1 MKEKGFLILTVLLA
15 LSAVL
20 AWGQEAPGTL
30 VTKGVELYKAGEYQR
45 SLDALQKALL
55 SSNVLSREEKIEA
68 HKYSAFD
75 QVALGFT
82 IPAKESFRQAL
93 LLAPS
98 LTLDPKFVS
107 PKIIAIFEEVK
118 SGMKPPP
125 PPPSAK
131 PPSRMGFALRSLIV
145 PSWGQFAA
153 HRKVPGFI
161 FLGATILA
169 LSNAGRTQTVY
180 QNAQDNYLNAKT
192 GSDFDALFKKYD
204 KAASDRN
211 TASYILGTVWLAN
224 VVDAF
229 FSKPPEPR
237 QAWRTTPKTWGVA
250 LSPSGA
256 AFTLHR
262 DL

>member
-1 MKEKGFLILTVLLA
+1 MRKKGFLIIAALLA

-20 AWGQEAPGTL
+20 AWGQEVPGTL

-55 SSNVLSREEKIEA
+55 SANQLSREEKIEA
-68 HKYSAFD
+68 HKYSGFD
-75 QVALGFT
+75 QVALNFT
-82 IPAKESFRQAL
+82 VQAKESFRQAL
-93 LLAPS
+93 ILAPT
-98 LTLDPKFVS
+98 LTLDPAYVS
-107 PKIIAIFEEVK
+107 PKIIAVFEEVK
-118 SGMKPPP
+118 TALRPPP
-125 PPPSAK
+125 PRPEAK
-131 PPSRMGFALRSLIV
+131 PPSRMGFALRSLLL

-161 FLGATILA
+161 FLGATVIA
-169 LSNAGRTQTVY
+169 VSNAGRTQTAF
-180 QNAQDNYLNAKT
+180 QDARDNYNTAGP
-192 GSDFDALFKKYD
+192 GSDFDGLYSKYE

-211 TASYILGTVWLAN
+211 TGVYLLGTVWLAN

-237 QAWRTTPKTWGVA
+237 QAWRKASKPWGVA

-256 AFTLHR
+256 SLILHR

>member
-30 VTKGVELYKAGEYQR
+30 VTKGVELYKAGDYQR
-45 SLDALQKALL
+45 SLESLQKALAPGGKL
-55 SSNVLSREEKIEA
+55 TREEQIEA
-68 HKYSAFD
+68 HKYSGFD
-75 QVALGFT
+75 QVALGNT
-82 IPAKESFRQAL
+82 VAAKESFRQAL
-93 LLAPS
+93 KVSPT
-98 LTLDPKFVS
+98 LTLDPAYVS
-107 PKIIAIFEEVK
+107 PKIIAVFDEVK
-118 SGMKPPP
+118 AALKPPP
-125 PPPSAK
+125 PKPESR
-131 PPSRMGFALRSLIV
+131 PPSRMGFALRSLLL

-161 FLGATILA
+161 FLGATVIA

-180 QNAQDNYLNAKT
+180 QSAQDNYLNAGP
-192 GSDFDALFKKYD
+192 GSDFDGLFKKYD
-204 KAASDRN
+204 KAASDRS

-237 QAWRTTPKTWGVA
+237 QAWRATPPTWGFV
-250 LSPSGA
+250 LTPSGA
-256 AFTLHR
+256 TFTLRR

>member
-30 VTKGVELYKAGEYQR
+30 VTKGMELYKAGDYQR
-45 SLDALQKALL
+45 SLETLQKALAPGGKL
-55 SSNVLSREEKIEA
+55 TREEQIEA
-68 HKYSAFD
+68 CKYAGFD
-75 QVALGFT
+75 QVALGNT
-82 IPAKESFRQAL
+82 GAAKESFRQAL
-93 LLAPS
+93 KLSPT
-98 LTLDPKFVS
+98 LTLDPAYVS
-107 PKIIAIFEEVK
+107 PKIIAVFEEVK
-118 SGMKPPP
+118 TALKPPP
-125 PPPSAK
+125 PPPGAK
-131 PPSRMGFALRSLIV
+131 PPSRMGFAFRSLIV

-180 QNAQDNYLNAKT
+180 QNAQDTYLNAKT

-237 QAWRTTPKTWGVA
+237 HARTA
-250 LSPSGA
+250 LPPSLGLGFSPSGA
-256 AFTLHR
+256 SLVLRR

>member
-1 MKEKGFLILTVLLA
+1 MKENGFLILTVLLA

-55 SSNVLSREEKIEA
+55 SANQLSREEKIEA
-68 HKYSAFD
+68 HKYSGFD
-75 QVALGFT
+75 QVALNLT
-82 IPAKESFRQAL
+82 VQAKESFRQAL
-93 LLAPS
+93 KLSPT
-98 LTLDPKFVS
+98 LTLDPAYVS
-107 PKIIAIFEEVK
+107 PKIIAVFEEVK
-118 SGMKPPP
+118 TALKPPP
-125 PPPSAK
+125 PPPGAK
-131 PPSRMGFALRSLIV
+131 PPSRMGFAFRSLIV

-153 HRKVPGFI
+153 HRKVAGFI
-161 FLGATILA
+161 FAGGTVLA
-169 LSNAGRTQTVY
+169 LANAGRTQTAY
-180 QNAQDNYLNAKT
+180 QDARDSYNKAGP

-204 KAASDRN
+204 KAAGDRN
-211 TASYILGTVWLAN
+211 TGSYLLGTIWLAN

-237 QAWRTTPKTWGVA
+237 HAGTA
-250 LSPSGA
+250 LPPSLGLGFSPSGA
-256 AFTLHR
+256 SLVLRR